1 MNKHQHTYL
10 FRFVSHFIKFFLL
23 ALFGLTIAYVMS
35 VVFDRSDWANTLFP
49 IVFDWMRRLGIIL
62 LCLIAATMVVES
74 LR

>member
-1 MNKHQHTYL
+1 MNKHQYSYL
-10 FRFVSHFIKFFLL
+10 FRFVSHFIKLFSL

-35 VVFDRSDWANTLFP
+35 VVFDRLDLATTLLP
-49 IVFDWMRRLGIIL
+49 IVFDWIYRLGIIL